1 MLTYIIKRL
10 MLMIPTFFAICVMVF
25 VILNFAP
32 GNPGGRQIGSEGGQ
46 QSNTGEQRES
56 YRLFK
61 EQFNLDKPILFNT
74 RFNLSEAEVETTLRN
89 ILNLTEDV
97 PPAVQN

>member
-32 GNPGGRQIGSEGGQ
+32 GNPVAVRLGQ
-46 QSNTGEQRES
+46 RVDSSPTPVSRRVVS
-56 YRLFK
+56 PL
-61 EQFNLDKPILFNT
+61 
-74 RFNLSEAEVETTLRN
+74 
-89 ILNLTEDV
+89 
-97 PPAVQN
+97 